1 MLAHEGTHTYPARIN
16 IMYMLA
22 LNELVPMEQ
31 TVHAQAVMYT
41 QYSDTQHLRIY
52 SMAALCACEWRTIK
66 HNTIYLTSVYTS
78 IIFYFLLPW

>member
-31 TVHAQAVMYT
+31 TVHAQLVMYIHSST
-41 QYSDTQHLRIY
+41 QYSDTQHLY
-52 SMAALCACEWRTIK
+52 VVWQHSAHVNGGLS
-66 HNTIYLTSVYTS
+66 NTIHVQFT
-78 IIFYFLLPW
+78 